1 MSGAPS
7 QLPPPTNPHLLP
19 VLAAVTY
26 VALVVAAWGGLSLVL
41 DREVIEYPD
50 AGPLLGPAMAAA
62 AGVTTWLAL
71 RRVRRMGSIVILA
84 VGAAAASYGAMVA
97 VGALGYAA
105 ARSSAPVAL
114 IAAGQFCV
122 STFVIAA
129 ALLSTVLVVAF
140 WAFDRSRPED

>member
-1 MSGAPS
+1 MSQAPS
-7 QLPPPTNPHLLP
+7 QLPPPSNPHLLP

-71 RRVRRMGSIVILA
+71 RSVRREGSVVILGMGA
-84 VGAAAASYGAMVA
+84 VAASYGAIVA

-105 ARSSAPVAL
+105 ARSSAAIAL
-114 IAAGQFCV
+114 ITAGQFCV
-122 STFVIAA
+122 SPFVITA
-129 ALLSTVLVVAF
+129 ALLSGVMVVAL